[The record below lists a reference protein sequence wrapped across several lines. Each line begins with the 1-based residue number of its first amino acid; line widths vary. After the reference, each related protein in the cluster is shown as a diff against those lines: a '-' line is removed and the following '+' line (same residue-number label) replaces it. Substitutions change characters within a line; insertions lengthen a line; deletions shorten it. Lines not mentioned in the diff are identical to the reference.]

1 MAKVDE
7 LQLQLL
13 RRGKVTPFKLACV
26 LLFLLT
32 TSGCLV
38 YFFALQPIR
47 QLYWGGAR
55 GRGALMTILA
65 ARCRRCT

>member
-13 RRGKVTPFKLACV
+13 RKGGRVTPLKLACV

-38 YFFALQPIR
+38 YFFALQPMW
-47 QLYWGGAR
+47 QLYWGGKT
-55 GRGALMTILA
+55 GL
-65 ARCRRCT
+65 